1 MLTLYLDSIFV
12 GAFIGWFRLVI
23 VKTYMTTLGKREKTK
38 RLNLIPS
45 NSAALKINTYIT
57 VTQKLKKRVREM
69 NEGMAIDHFYKHQL
83 NAYLDSEE
91 DKQPIVDYQGETLDA
106 AREIVYRLESSSKLY
121 VFDQDNA
128 VEFLDLLK
136 GQYKDAHQLLKDFGL
151 DIDDLFYAIEDS
163 EFSID
168 CTMDFLLFL
177 SAEKAEAE

>member
-1 MLTLYLDSIFV
+1 
-12 GAFIGWFRLVI
+12 
-23 VKTYMTTLGKREKTK
+23 
-38 RLNLIPS
+38 
-45 NSAALKINTYIT
+45 
-57 VTQKLKKRVREM
+57 M

-91 DKQPIVDYQGETLDA
+91 DKHPIVDYQGETLDA
-106 AREIVYRLESSSKLY
+106 AREIGYRLESSSKLY

-128 VEFLDLLK
+128 VEFLDFLK

-151 DIDDLFYAIEDS
+151 DIDDLFYAIEDR